1 MTGRL
6 RAHDCDRAPR
16 RAFAWLGLQ
25 TIAALGLLPI
35 AVSGLLAIAALGLG
49 CARREPVRNVV
60 LILLDTVRV
69 DRLSCYGN
77 PEKTSPTLDALAE
90 QGVRFETVVSN
101 APWTLPA
108 MVGLFAGDF
117 PTGEVYGDEL
127 RRSLVERIH
136 DEGILTAAF
145 VEGGFLSA
153 DFGFAL
159 GFDEF
164 RNGALGYFQIGGKPK
179 GAHSVAID
187 ETFGAAEAWLR
198 EHHDERFFLVIHTY
212 EPHTPYERR
221 DFTAGLDSGAIGD
234 TFEIGDSA
242 LVRKGRLP
250 FGDVERRYVRALYDG
265 GLLES
270 DRHVARLLATLQE
283 LGIRDQTAMVVTSD
297 HGEDIGGRKPEW
309 PGVHGHNL
317 YDELL
322 LVPLIIQDPTRHYP
336 VQQVTAQVRTVDTF
350 PTILDLLG
358 VPSPP
363 GGHGRSLL
371 PLMEGR
377 ETDDRFAWSHAPR
390 APYFGFDERYAIRTG
405 GHKLIL
411 SPLAHGNTA
420 KVELYDL
427 RSDPAERAN
436 LAARDRD
443 ERDDLLSRLAEFQK
457 GLEKHGTVHYRL
469 RKKTADRQ
477 VEERLRELGYLE

>member
-1 MTGRL
+1 MTDWL
-6 RAHDCDRAPR
+6 RAHDRDRPLR
-16 RAFAWLGLQ
+16 RAIASLAVLAV
-25 TIAALGLLPI
+25 AAL
-35 AVSGLLAIAALGLG
+35 ALG
-49 CARREPVRNVV
+49 CARREPARNVV
-60 LILLDTVRV
+60 LVLLDTLRA

-77 PEKTSPTLDALAE
+77 PAKTSPTLDALAA
-90 QGVRFETVVSN
+90 QGVRFDTVVSN

-117 PTGEVYGDEL
+117 PSRELYDDEL
-127 RRSLVERIH
+127 RKSLVERIH
-136 DEGILTAAF
+136 DEGIVTAAF
-145 VEGGFLSA
+145 VEGGFVSA
-153 DFGFAL
+153 DFGFAR

-164 RNGALGYFQIGGKPK
+164 RNGALGYFRIEGKPK
-179 GAHSVAID
+179 GAHGVAID
-187 ETFGAAEAWLR
+187 ETFEAAETWLR
-198 EHHDERFFLVIHTY
+198 EHHDERFFLLVHTY
-212 EPHTPYERR
+212 EPHTPYQRR
-221 DFTAGLDSGAIGD
+221 AFAGGLDPGSVGE
-234 TFEIGDSA
+234 TFEIQDSA
-242 LVRKGRLP
+242 LVRKGLLP

-265 GLLES
+265 GVLES
-270 DRHVARLLATLQE
+270 DRHVAGLLATLQE
-283 LGIRDQTAMVVTSD
+283 LGVRDQTAVVVTSD

-336 VQQVTAQVRTVDTF
+336 VQEVAAQVRTVDTF

-358 VPSPP
+358 VPTPP

-377 ETDDRFAWSHAPR
+377 ETGDRFAWSHAPR
-390 APYFGFDERYAIRTG
+390 ATYFGFDERYAIRTG

-411 SPLAHGNTA
+411 SPLEDGNTA
-420 KVELYDL
+420 RVELYDL
-427 RSDPAERAN
+427 RRDPAERAN
-436 LAARDRD
+436 LAARDPSDRD
-443 ERDDLLSRLAEFQK
+443 ELLSRLAEFRK
-457 GLEKHGTVHYRL
+457 GLEERGSVHYRL